1 MLKIEVFPL
10 LEIFPSELLLTP
22 GMKYTLQINGGPQ
35 SSILSFQNG
44 SSVEI
49 KFEIDDQ
56 KIASVD
62 LNREVTANQVGNAT
76 LKYLII

>member
-1 MLKIEVFPL
+1 MTVVSEMLKIEVFPL
-10 LEIFPSELLLTP
+10 LEIFPAQLLLTP

-56 KIASVD
+56 KVASVD
-62 LNREVTANQVGNAT
+62 LNREVTAH
-76 LKYLII
+76 